1 METRVEVSCRRLCII
16 FGLAYGE
23 ILESVDVQMED
34 VPVGLL
40 AENLFGLFIQCCNVS
55 LKTAEIYI
63 F

>member
-40 AENLFGLFIQCCNVS
+40 AENLFELFIQCCNMS
-55 LKTAEIYI
+55 LNS
-63 F
+63 